1 MNTRNLLWSMTSV
14 WAGLGLAV
22 ASAAMVRPLGL
33 GVAVGLAAGAL
44 PSTVLLVR
52 ERRQQRRL
60 RTLAGEAR
68 RLLSMTSPVAGS
80 TGPLPPGTDTDPGG
94 ADELRTALS
103 ALGDRMSRQI
113 KELLKKSRNLEALI
127 DGLPEPVIVT
137 GDGDRVLLC
146 NRAAERLIS
155 LEPGQMTSR
164 SIRELFTRAELLA
177 LHDAARQGEQR
188 RAQISLTTSS
198 GQRTF
203 EVGASPLPAA
213 WGAGV
218 FGAVLV
224 LRDVTDLARAVEKQ
238 REFVA
243 NASHELRTPVAAL
256 RIAVETL
263 QDSLGDEDAAVR
275 ERFLGICAA
284 HVQRLEDMIRDL
296 LDLSRAEAQQLPV
309 RPATIDFADLEHS
322 LRLVFEPICAERSL
336 RLKFAIDENV
346 AGSRTD
352 PKLLHL
358 IVRNLVDNATK
369 FAREQTAIS
378 VRIKLAAAGATPSPS
393 GIVVTSAASAGVTV
407 PGLSVLTA
415 SAGGNAG
422 SGAAQGT
429 SANAAALTPGAESPA
444 SDRPR
449 LVLEVQ
455 DRGQGI
461 PLSQQERVFERFYQ
475 VDTART
481 GVTGR
486 RGSGL
491 GLALVKHACMALG
504 ADITLDSVW
513 GAGTTVRVTIPV
525 DFGVPAG
532 K

>member
-1 MNTRNLLWSMTSV
+1 MNTRHLLWSMMSV

-22 ASAAMVRPLGL
+22 ASAATIRPVGL
-33 GVAVGLAAGAL
+33 GVAVGLGAGIL
-44 PSTVLLVR
+44 PSIVLVAR
-52 ERRQQRRL
+52 DRRQQRRL

-68 RLLSMTSPVAGS
+68 RLLSMTSPVSGP
-80 TGPLPPGTDTDPGG
+80 TGALPPGSAADAG
-94 ADELRTALS
+94 AIDELRAALN

-146 NRAAERLIS
+146 NRAAERLVS

-164 SIRELFTRAELLA
+164 SVRELFTRAELLT

-188 RAQISLTTSS
+188 RAQISLTTAT

-213 WGAGV
+213 WGEGV

-263 QDSLGDEDAAVR
+263 QDSLGNEDGAMR

-322 LRLVFEPICAERSL
+322 LRLVFEPICGERSL
-336 RLKFAIDENV
+336 RLKFAIDESL

-378 VRIKLAAAGATPSPS
+378 VRMKLATG
-393 GIVVTSAASAGVTV
+393 GAASAGASQGLAVLASNGNPA
-407 PGLSVLTA
+407 PGTAA
-415 SAGGNAG
+415 SAMANP
-422 SGAAQGT
+422 AQSVQGVEH
-429 SANAAALTPGAESPA
+429 ASP
-444 SDRPR
+444 DRAR
-449 LVLEVQ
+449 MVIEVQ

-491 GLALVKHACMALG
+491 GLALVKHACIALN

-525 DFGVPAG
+525 DFAVPAG
-532 K
+532 R

>member
-1 MNTRNLLWSMTSV
+1 MNTRHVFWSLMSV

-22 ASAAMVRPLGL
+22 GIMLLVKPAA
-33 GVAVGLAAGAL
+33 LAAGLAVCAGIM
-44 PSTVLLVR
+44 PTTVIIIR
-52 ERRQQRRL
+52 DRRQQRRL
-60 RTLAGEAR
+60 RSLASDAR
-68 RLLSMTSPVAGS
+68 RLLSMTSPVSGPATPVVSTSSEAGAS
-80 TGPLPPGTDTDPGG
+80 
-94 ADELRTALS
+94 DELRGALN

-155 LEPGQMTSR
+155 LQPGQMTSR
-164 SIRELFTRAELLA
+164 SIRELFTRPELLA
-177 LHDAARQGEQR
+177 LHDSARQGEQR
-188 RAQISLTTSS
+188 RAQISLTTAS

-263 QDSLGDEDAAVR
+263 QDSLGDEDASVR

-284 HVQRLEDMIRDL
+284 HVQRLEEMIRDL
-296 LDLSRAEAQQLPV
+296 LDLSRAEAQQLTV
-309 RPATIDFADLEHS
+309 RPAVIDLADLEHS

-336 RLKFAIDENV
+336 RMHFAIDRSLT
-346 AGSRTD
+346 GCRTD
-352 PKLLHL
+352 PKLLQL

-369 FAREQTAIS
+369 FAREQTVIS
-378 VRIKLAAAGATPSPS
+378 VRMKMSAPIAQGSGGAGSPTAAANIDKA
-393 GIVVTSAASAGVTV
+393 
-407 PGLSVLTA
+407 
-415 SAGGNAG
+415 
-422 SGAAQGT
+422 
-429 SANAAALTPGAESPA
+429 
-444 SDRPR
+444 R
-449 LVLEVQ
+449 LVIEVQ

-461 PLSQQERVFERFYQ
+461 PLAQQERVFERFYQ

-491 GLALVKHACMALG
+491 GLALVKHACVALG
-504 ADITLDSVW
+504 AEISLDSVW
-513 GAGTTVRVTIPV
+513 GAGTTVKVSIPI
-525 DFGVPAG
+525 DFEAPIG